1 MRCLLAVMAAA
12 ICFGCSREQAGEA
25 APSLRIAVIT
35 DLKGYLEP
43 CGCTSNPLGGIDRL
57 AAQVGTLRE
66 RGEPVVLL
74 LAGDTFF
81 DTGELEPA
89 RVDQAE
95 RNAKTLTS
103 ILNRLDV
110 TAVLP
115 GARDRAQP
123 PALLAQLRETSE
135 FPWLAMSGDAEVL
148 RVQAGAIRLAVV
160 GARRGTDREAITAA
174 VRTAQAETDLTVVL
188 VDGSRRDANRIG
200 AIEGVDFVIQGGLD
214 EDAPI
219 PPHQTGRAWAL
230 HAGRQGQGIT
240 VVDVYRRKK
249 GSPFEDRSEWSRLER
264 AGQLD
269 RQIEDLSSKITAWQ
283 KVRDVDPADLE
294 HQRARLATLRKERRW
309 LDAPTMQ
316 ADGNVFFAHWIALP
330 KNAPRDREVEKLM
343 REHDKAVNEA
353 NRIAFADL
361 KPPPLGPRDVAY
373 VGSEACNA
381 CHQQAYAW
389 WRNHAHGVAYL
400 TLQQRN
406 KEYNLDCV
414 GCHVTGYEQPG
425 GATVT
430 HNLAGGLVNVGCE
443 SCHGPG
449 AAHASNPEIDVLR
462 DTPESTCVTCH
473 NEQHSDLFDYD
484 AYRKTLIVPGHG
496 LLPLER

>member
-1 MRCLLAVMAAA
+1 MRCLLALTAAA
-12 ICFGCSREQAGEA
+12 ICLGCGRDQAGEA
-25 APSLRIAVIT
+25 APNLRIAVVT

-57 AAQVGTLRE
+57 AAQVRALRE
-66 RGEPVVLL
+66 GDDPVILL

-103 ILNRLDV
+103 ILNRLHV

-135 FPWLAMSGDAEVL
+135 FPWLAMNGDTEVL
-148 RVQAGAIRLAVV
+148 RVEAGALRLAVV
-160 GARRGTDREAITAA
+160 GVRRGAEPNAITGA
-174 VRTAQAETDLTVVL
+174 VRAAQIETDLIVVL
-188 VDGSRRDANRIG
+188 VDGSRRDTNRTG
-200 AIEGVDFVIQGGLD
+200 AIQGVDFVIQGGLD

-219 PPHQTGRAWAL
+219 PPHQAGGAWAL
-230 HAGRQGQGIT
+230 HASRQGQGIV

-249 GSPFEDRSEWSRLER
+249 GAPFEDRSEWSRLER
-264 AGQLD
+264 AVQLD
-269 RQIEDLSSKITAWQ
+269 RQIEDLSVKITAWE
-283 KVRDVDPADLE
+283 KAGDVDPTDLE
-294 HQRARLATLRKERRW
+294 HQRARLASLKKERRW
-309 LDAPTMQ
+309 LDEPAMQ
-316 ADGNVFFAHWIALP
+316 ADGNAFFARWTALP
-330 KNAPRDREVEKLM
+330 KNAPRDRQVEKLM

-361 KPPPLGPRDVAY
+361 KPPPLGPDDVAY
-373 VGSEACNA
+373 VGSQACKA

-449 AAHASNPEIDVLR
+449 AAHASNPEIDLLR

-473 NEQHSDLFDYD
+473 NEEHSDLFDFD
-484 AYRKTLIVPGHG
+484 AYRKALIVPGHG
-496 LLPLER
+496 LPPLAR